1 MFPCGSHVSFS
12 CFFLSFLQLR
22 CPCFQFPFHKT
33 GFSGCVSAARFKLFC
48 KFSIID
54 RKRSVHQVSVHVMA
68 AQSSNQLFYG
78 VSASVAPDG
87 SLVIEESAA
96 DRVQTQPVPM
106 LLEDFLSDESSSEE
120 GQAKSPTKIE
130 KWKNKMISALTD
142 ALQKLEVDEKKNQIP
157 RELNP
162 VVDMVKDFLAK
173 MTDGKAVERIEAYR
187 VLEGARMSLEFDN
200 LDLD

>member
-1 MFPCGSHVSFS
+1 MIIFIVPMWFS
-12 CFFLSFLQLR
+12 CFVFVFFSCHFCNCDVLVSSFRFIKLGFLVA
-22 CPCFQFPFHKT
+22 FPRLGSNYF
-33 GFSGCVSAARFKLFC
+33 V
-48 KFSIID
+48 
-54 RKRSVHQVSVHVMA
+54 KRSVHQVSVHVMA

-162 VVDMVKDFLAK
+162 VVDMVKDLLAK

>member
-1 MFPCGSHVSFS
+1 M
-12 CFFLSFLQLR
+12 
-22 CPCFQFPFHKT
+22 
-33 GFSGCVSAARFKLFC
+33 SAARFKLFC

-87 SLVIEESAA
+87 SLVIDESAA

-162 VVDMVKDFLAK
+162 VVDMVKDLLAK
-173 MTDGKAVERIEAYR
+173 MTDGKAVERIKRIACWKAHECR
-187 VLEGARMSLEFDN
+187 WNSTI
-200 LDLD
+200 

>member
-1 MFPCGSHVSFS
+1 M
-12 CFFLSFLQLR
+12 
-22 CPCFQFPFHKT
+22 
-33 GFSGCVSAARFKLFC
+33 
-48 KFSIID
+48 
-54 RKRSVHQVSVHVMA
+54 HQVSVHVMA

-87 SLVIEESAA
+87 SLVIDESAA

-162 VVDMVKDFLAK
+162 VVDMAKDLLAK

-200 LDLD
+200 IDLD

>member
-1 MFPCGSHVSFS
+1 M
-12 CFFLSFLQLR
+12 
-22 CPCFQFPFHKT
+22 
-33 GFSGCVSAARFKLFC
+33 
-48 KFSIID
+48 
-54 RKRSVHQVSVHVMA
+54 HQVSVHVMA

-87 SLVIEESAA
+87 SLVIDESAA

-162 VVDMVKDFLAK
+162 VVDMVKDLLAK
-173 MTDGKAVERIEAYR
+173 MTDGKAVDRIEAYHM
-187 VLEGARMSLEFDN
+187 LEGARMSLEFDN